1 MTMQT
6 DAGARESG
14 PVAQSIDIG
23 FWVLRGA
30 TILLAAVWLAGN
42 IHPVPPGMQS
52 LVLRFGRVVRVQ
64 QAGLVLALP
73 RPIENVVL
81 LPSGERQMEQKITA
95 ATARQAGVVDDITG
109 TAGISPDAGV
119 YMTGDGGVVLL
130 DATLTWRISDAA
142 AYYVMQAHVAPALR
156 RLFMQASVA
165 IAARHDLDD
174 FLAAR
179 PERAND
185 PAAQTARNAIRGE
198 LVAQV
203 NADLHALDHAGQGL
217 GVEAMRADVSAALP
231 PGARMAFDAVLEA
244 SQHAEQER
252 AGARTDAANRQLTAY
267 RERDRIITGAH
278 AAATE
283 RVEAARTATA
293 AITALEAGM
302 NPAGRPAILDQLYRD
317 RIAAVLQQAG
327 GVSAVDAKSVSHLI
341 LSGAQK

>member
-1 MTMQT
+1 MSTLQ
-6 DAGARESG
+6 AEAVSG
-14 PVAQSIDIG
+14 PVSQSIDIG
-23 FWVLRGA
+23 FWVLRLA
-30 TILLAAVWLAGN
+30 TLLLAAIWLAGN

-52 LVLRFGRVVRVQ
+52 VVLRFGRVVRVQ
-64 QAGLVLALP
+64 PAGLVMALP
-73 RPIENVVL
+73 RPLENVVL

-95 ATARQAGVVDDITG
+95 ATARQAGVVDNLSGADSIP
-109 TAGISPDAGV
+109 ADAGV

-156 RLFMQASVA
+156 RLFMQASVT

-185 PAAQTARNAIRGE
+185 PLAQAARQAIRGE
-198 LVAQV
+198 FVQQI
-203 NADLHALDHAGQGL
+203 NAGLQALAAAGEDL
-217 GVEAMRADVSAALP
+217 GVQAMRADISAVLP

-244 SQHAEQER
+244 SQQAEQEL
-252 AGARTDAANRQLTAY
+252 AAARTQAATIQLSANR
-267 RERDRIITGAH
+267 EHDRVLTGAH

-283 RVEAARTATA
+283 RIEAARTATA

-327 GVSAVDAKSVSHLI
+327 GVSMVDAKSVSHLI

>member
-1 MTMQT
+1 MTGHSE
-6 DAGARESG
+6 AAVPSG
-14 PVAQSIDIG
+14 PIVQSIDIG
-23 FWVLRGA
+23 FWVLRLA
-30 TILLAAVWLAGN
+30 TLLLAAIWLAGN

-52 LVLRFGRVVRVQ
+52 LVLRFGRVARVQ
-64 QAGLVLALP
+64 QAGLVVALP
-73 RPIENVVL
+73 RPIETVVL

-95 ATARQAGVVDDITG
+95 STARQPGVADAITSASDIP
-109 TAGISPDAGV
+109 ADAGV

-156 RLFMQASVA
+156 RLFMQASVV

-179 PERAND
+179 PERARD
-185 PAAQTARNAIRGE
+185 PATQTARNAIRGE
-198 LVAQV
+198 FVAQI
-203 NADLHALDHAGQGL
+203 NASLRTLEQSGEGL
-217 GVEAMRADVSAALP
+217 GVEAMRADISATLP
-231 PGARMAFDAVLEA
+231 PGARSAFDAVLEA
-244 SQHAEQER
+244 SQHAEQEL
-252 AGARTDAANRQLTAY
+252 AAARTDAATRKLTAY
-267 RERDRIITGAH
+267 RERDRILSGAH

-293 AITALEAGM
+293 SITALEAGM
-302 NPAGRPAILDQLYRD
+302 NQAGRPAILDQLYRD

-327 GVSAVDAKSVSHLI
+327 GLSAVDPKSVSHLI